1 MKDNII
7 PVDLRKQYLSN
18 MARYSLYVLFERF
31 VPDINDG
38 LKPVQRRTLYCMLN
52 DVKCTSKASKRKSAN
67 TVGAVIASYHPHGDT
82 SVYDAMK
89 CLTNWFEIKVPLIN
103 YDSNSGSLQGGPQAA
118 MRYTESYLSKF
129 TMDVIMADLIESR
142 QCVDWSKTF
151 DNHTEEPMCLP
162 VRVPLLLVNG
172 TFGICIGRRIEV
184 PKHSLNDVID
194 ATLAV
199 LHNPN
204 AKVVLIPDP
213 CQKCE
218 VVDTDWKKISNMGFG
233 YFTER
238 GIVNIS
244 FTKNQTPVLDIMS
257 VPDMIF
263 ANTVVENIEKLIKE
277 NKLPQIT
284 DIQDHS
290 TEEQLDIRL
299 ILKKGSDA
307 EYVKQV
313 LYKQTS
319 LQEIK
324 RVNLEV
330 VDGNEIKRL
339 SYKAYILNFINFR
352 RTVKFRIYNARLQK
366 VETRL
371 HMTETY
377 IAILESG
384 DVENIIH
391 LIRNQKPSE
400 EQQLIVWLMKKLKIT
415 DLQAKFILNTEI
427 KKLSKGNLNKYKEER
442 DALLIQK
449 NEYIKMITHPELIDS
464 EIEREL
470 LEIKAKYGKPR
481 KSVLISEAEAS
492 DIPQGTFKIVIYNS
506 NFVKK
511 INQNDPIKVYKGDN
525 PKCVVIGD
533 NDKDLLLFDEMGK
546 VFRLP
551 IHKIAFTDKNSPGID
566 IRMIIKKL
574 TSNIIAV
581 MYHPIIEALANK
593 QSKYFIVVIT
603 KAGLIKRMDLDDFL
617 NTTPSGILY
626 SKLNQGDYVKDIV
639 IANHKSDVIIYTKS
653 KALRISI
660 NDIPYLKRSTLGATS
675 IKSPEGIDGIS
686 VITAETKDVIIV
698 TAKGR
703 FNRISQSALERTTRG
718 KAGSKVIKLLKGDYI
733 QNVFTCSSNTIIRCV
748 HADNTTTDIQ
758 SESINMGSSVSS
770 GEKLTKEIIKAELV
784 VPVKM

>member
-1 MKDNII
+1 
-7 PVDLRKQYLSN
+7 
-18 MARYSLYVLFERF
+18 
-31 VPDINDG
+31 
-38 LKPVQRRTLYCMLN
+38 
-52 DVKCTSKASKRKSAN
+52 
-67 TVGAVIASYHPHGDT
+67 
-82 SVYDAMK
+82 
-89 CLTNWFEIKVPLIN
+89 
-103 YDSNSGSLQGGPQAA
+103 
-118 MRYTESYLSKF
+118 
-129 TMDVIMADLIESR
+129 
-142 QCVDWSKTF
+142 
-151 DNHTEEPMCLP
+151 
-162 VRVPLLLVNG
+162 
-172 TFGICIGRRIEV
+172 
-184 PKHSLNDVID
+184 
-194 ATLAV
+194 
-199 LHNPN
+199 
-204 AKVVLIPDP
+204 
-213 CQKCE
+213 
-218 VVDTDWKKISNMGFG
+218 MGFG

-277 NKLPQIT
+277 NKLPQIA

-449 NEYIKMITHPELIDS
+449 DEYIKMITHPELIDS
-464 EIEREL
+464 EIENEL
-470 LEIKAKYGKPR
+470 LEIKAKYGNQENLYLFLKP
-481 KSVLISEAEAS
+481 KPLIFLKE
-492 DIPQGTFKIVIYNS
+492 
-506 NFVKK
+506 
-511 INQNDPIKVYKGDN
+511 
-525 PKCVVIGD
+525 
-533 NDKDLLLFDEMGK
+533 LL
-546 VFRLP
+546 
-551 IHKIAFTDKNSPGID
+551 
-566 IRMIIKKL
+566 
-574 TSNIIAV
+574 
-581 MYHPIIEALANK
+581 
-593 QSKYFIVVIT
+593 
-603 KAGLIKRMDLDDFL
+603 
-617 NTTPSGILY
+617 
-626 SKLNQGDYVKDIV
+626 
-639 IANHKSDVIIYTKS
+639 
-653 KALRISI
+653 
-660 NDIPYLKRSTLGATS
+660 
-675 IKSPEGIDGIS
+675 
-686 VITAETKDVIIV
+686 
-698 TAKGR
+698 
-703 FNRISQSALERTTRG
+703 
-718 KAGSKVIKLLKGDYI
+718 KLLY
-733 QNVFTCSSNTIIRCV
+733 TIPI
-748 HADNTTTDIQ
+748 
-758 SESINMGSSVSS
+758 
-770 GEKLTKEIIKAELV
+770 L
-784 VPVKM
+784 